1 MGKLIKF
8 PMHRTEKYVILEELK
23 MQEEEIKMCLD
34 DIEALNDHIVDLTAE
49 YEMLLN
55 RLCELQNIGDL
66 SDKGKY
72 DDGK

>member
-1 MGKLIKF
+1 VGKLIAF
-8 PMHRTEKYVILEELK
+8 PMHRTEKHKIIEELK
-23 MQEEEIKMCLD
+23 VQEEEIKMCLD

-72 DDGK
+72 DV